1 MPENPANKPYAYDRC
16 AELGIKPPGPK
27 EADVTRDEVE
37 TLKLRILNLEA
48 QLASFTAA
56 KSPV

>member
-1 MPENPANKPYAYDRC
+1 MKKAKPYVYDRC
-16 AELGIKPPGPK
+16 HELGIKPPGPK